1 MGSVGMKCVGA
12 AAGEY
17 NAVEEYGEEGFGV
30 TVVEG
35 KDEDGLGEGVHDGAD
50 FGLA

>member
-1 MGSVGMKCVGA
+1 MGGVGVKRVGA
-12 AAGEY
+12 ASGKDD
-17 NAVEEYGEEGFGV
+17 AVEEDGEEGFGV